1 MIIDRIDG
9 CFYEA
14 HMTFDDIEYIVCAAN
29 IAGYLE
35 AEEKIYVES
44 DTHLTEF
51 ILDKFAD
58 WYNEDNA
65 KFSVF
70 HEYIT
75 EQLIDEFGC
84 KED

>member
-70 HEYIT
+70 HEYIA
-75 EQLIDEFGC
+75 EQLIDEFGIE
-84 KED
+84 ED

>member
-1 MIIDRIDG
+1 MVINKIDG
-9 CFYEA
+9 AF
-14 HMTFDDIEYIVCAAN
+14 HMSFDDLEFIVCAAN

-35 AEEKIYVES
+35 AEEKICVES

-58 WYNEDNA
+58 LYNEDNA
-65 KFSVF
+65 KLSVF
-70 HEYIT
+70 HEYIAK
-75 EQLIDEFGC
+75 QLIDEFGY